1 MEQVRSGPKG
11 SKGPKKGGGGK
22 GGGKIVKTKG
32 F

>member
-1 MEQVRSGPKG
+1 MEQVRSAKG